1 MIPKGNNNEP
11 QYLRVVHSR
20 NQLLEQK
27 EENNYKKR
35 FLVKSGETLVPVA
48 VNEVAYFCAYDK
60 WTYLVH
66 KSGKRYLIDEKL
78 KTLEE
83 RIDPLM
89 FFRLNRR
96 FFVNIESIRC
106 LCPYLKGQVTVKV
119 TPDAKESIVIS
130 RKKTSLLKK
139 WITGDSFLETNP

>member
-20 NQLLEQK
+20 NQLLEQ
-27 EENNYKKR
+27 EEESNYKKR

-119 TPDAKESIVIS
+119 IPDAKESIVIS

-139 WITGDSFLETNP
+139 WITGDRILETNS